1 MEISVSSFNKMD
13 SYLREQNRSNVS
25 TLIITG
31 AWIEGLYIASNVVEQ
46 TNNQELSDRIAEQK
60 DILDILLIILNNY
73 NKDENF
79 ATLAQHIQNLK
90 NQYEKVRIT
99 TEMGEAKR
107 IEKDGVL
114 IIVQNEISHIEASP
128 ETLKAIMQEIKNI
141 RQFIIE

>member
-1 MEISVSSFNKMD
+1 M
-13 SYLREQNRSNVS
+13 
-25 TLIITG
+25 
-31 AWIEGLYIASNVVEQ
+31 VEQ
-46 TNNQELSDRIAEQK
+46 TNNKELSDRIAEQK